1 MFFKEGTSYKEIQN
15 WITVQL
21 PAVYQ
26 AAKNGIDVEIKP
38 HKNQRSNQQN
48 RFLMAILVALVRFH
62 HETGFIPAGLSAW
75 AMRTDVLKVYYKSR
89 FGIGSTSKLDTKA
102 FGQFIDSIQQSL
114 VEESQGQW
122 EILQPDSAYIQS
134 LLAEGGY

>member
-1 MFFKEGTSYKEIQN
+1 MFFKSGTPYREIQN

-26 AAKNGIDVEIKP
+26 ASKNGIDVEIKP

-62 HETGFIPAGLSAW
+62 QETGFIPAGLSAW
-75 AMRTDVLKVYYKSR
+75 AMRTDVLKVYYKHR
-89 FGIGSTSKLDTKA
+89 FGVGASSKLDTQA
-102 FGQFIDSIQQSL
+102 FGRFIDSIQQSL
-114 VEESQGQW
+114 VEESNGQW
-122 EILQPDSAYIQS
+122 EILTPDSAYVQS